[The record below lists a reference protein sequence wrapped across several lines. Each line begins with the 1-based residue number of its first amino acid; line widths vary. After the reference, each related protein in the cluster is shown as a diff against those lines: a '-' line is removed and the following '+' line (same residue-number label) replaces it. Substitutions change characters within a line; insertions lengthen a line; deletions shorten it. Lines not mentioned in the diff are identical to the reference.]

1 MIIRKLILSMLL
13 FFSTLLYAEKE
24 KMKISVEKPILDN
37 FIVINI
43 TGDGD
48 KKVISKDFRYHRVV
62 KGETLGGIAMV
73 YDKTT
78 KRLVEINQLK
88 NPDLIFP
95 KQKIYLENKQDLD
108 MTKIPEYHI
117 VKPGENIIEIAY
129 YYELD
134 FREIIRINKLRT
146 YVLQPNQK
154 LKLKEVKKE
163 EVQEVK
169 E

>member
-1 MIIRKLILSMLL
+1 MIKKQVLILL
-13 FFSTLLYAEKE
+13 FFISTLIYAQKE

-43 TGDGD
+43 TGDGE
-48 KKVISKDFRYHRVV
+48 KKTLPKEFRYHRVV

-95 KQKIYLENKQDLD
+95 KQKIYLENKQELD
-108 MTKIPEYHI
+108 ITQVPEYHI

-154 LKLKEVKKE
+154 LKLKEVETK
-163 EVQEVK
+163 VAN
-169 E
+169 

>member
-1 MIIRKLILSMLL
+1 MIITKKILLAIL
-13 FFSTLLYAEKE
+13 FFSSSLLYAEKE
-24 KMKISVEKPILDN
+24 KLKISVDKPILDN

-43 TGDGD
+43 TGDGE
-48 KKVISKDFRYHRVV
+48 KKAPPKDYRYHRVV

-78 KRLVEINQLK
+78 KRLVEINQIK

-95 KQKIYLENKQDLD
+95 KQKIYLENKKDLD

-134 FREIIRINKLRT
+134 FRDVIRINKLRT

-154 LKLKEVKKE
+154 LKLKEVETKVEK
-163 EVQEVK
+163 
-169 E
+169 

>member
-1 MIIRKLILSMLL
+1 MIITKKIILAML
-13 FFSTLLYAEKE
+13 FFFSSLLYAEKE
-24 KMKISVEKPILDN
+24 KLKIFVDKPILDN

-43 TGDGD
+43 TGDGE
-48 KKVISKDFRYHRVV
+48 KKAPSKDYRYHRVV

-78 KRLVEINQLK
+78 KRLVEINQIK

-134 FREIIRINKLRT
+134 FRDVIRINKLRT

-154 LKLKEVKKE
+154 LKLKEVETKVEK
-163 EVQEVK
+163 
-169 E
+169 